1 MTVPQPHYVLDNQG
15 QKVFVQLSV
24 QEWER
29 FVGEFKRVESMLLL
43 KDKLKN
49 AFREMRQIQQ
59 GEKEGTTLHDFLHE
73 L

>member
-1 MTVPQPHYVLDNQG
+1 MTIPQTNYVLNNQG

-24 QEWER
+24 QDWER
-29 FVGEFKRVESMLLL
+29 FVGEFKQLESMLLL

-49 AFREMRQIQQ
+49 AFREVRQIQK
-59 GEKEGTTLHDFLHE
+59 GEKQATTLHDFLNE

>member
-1 MTVPQPHYVLDNQG
+1 MTIPQTNYVLDNQG

-24 QEWER
+24 QDWER
-29 FVGEFKRVESMLLL
+29 FVGEFKQLESMLLL

-49 AFREMRQIQQ
+49 AFREVRQIQK
-59 GEKEGTTLHDFLHE
+59 GEKQATTLHDFLNE